1 MEISRRNAVEALL
14 RHDWTYRWKK
24 TSRERQTNVGIPLG
38 PQKLKRFDIS
48 EGPQTKLRIVS
59 RPRTGANPWPCVDPV
74 IGAVYTLP
82 GGHSQRLR
90 TDYDGAART
99 QSRVSVSRAR
109 VCISQAGE
117 VPLNRLLPGL
127 VPLAPDKSA
136 RGTEFGFQLSTKR
149 SMRPN
154 VFFNLVSLGQGCD
167 GHQTKTACEAQ
178 GTGS

>member
-1 MEISRRNAVEALL
+1 
-14 RHDWTYRWKK
+14 
-24 TSRERQTNVGIPLG
+24 
-38 PQKLKRFDIS
+38 
-48 EGPQTKLRIVS
+48 
-59 RPRTGANPWPCVDPV
+59 V
-74 IGAVYTLP
+74 IGAVYTLA

-149 SMRPN
+149 SIRPN
-154 VFFNLVSLGQGCD
+154 VFFISFASGKVAMGIKPRLPAKRKVLEANPDAAVKFLKLSGGPWLLIAIEPDVGPQETVTATTMNEVRRFIGRHD
-167 GHQTKTACEAQ
+167 GVAHELEAV
-178 GTGS
+178 G